1 MMRPMTLKSLF
12 VACTVG
18 LSVVALS
25 GRGVCQNAAPT
36 TPRLSLPRAVE
47 LLRQQNL
54 KLVASRHE
62 VSAARA
68 DAIAAGLISNPNLS
82 FGAQFLTH
90 GVVTGG
96 EEELTVMLS
105 QALPLSGHVGLRR
118 DAANAAAT
126 AAEWEFA
133 AETWRLVGDL
143 KRAYLG
149 LELAEA
155 RHGVLERGLLD
166 LERVQHVL
174 DERSR
179 AGANPAYDR
188 IRLDVERGSLRARL
202 SQAEV
207 DVVDAKSILAHA
219 IGGETSA
226 TGLAVGSEMPEPAAP
241 PTDDGALVR
250 AALVRR
256 PELTAGRNR
265 VTAAELATRAA
276 ARRYVPSPE
285 LGIGYT
291 RFVDVPEP
299 TGKVSGGAALVSVSL
314 PLPIF
319 DHGQGTIERH
329 EAQKRAAATRL
340 RDAQFGIR
348 REVERASGKLR
359 TSFTAYVG
367 HRDHVAKD
375 IQSVRQIAEVAYREG
390 RATILELLDAYSSH
404 LRVEEQAIA
413 LQGLALEAGVELEQA
428 VGP

>member
-1 MMRPMTLKSLF
+1 MTLKTSL
-12 VACTVG
+12 VG
-18 LSVVALS
+18 SAICLSVFAASL
-25 GRGVCQNAAPT
+25 RGVCQTAAAPP
-36 TPRLSLPRAVE
+36 PRLSLPRAVE

-68 DAIAAGLISNPNLS
+68 DAIAAGLITNPNLS

-118 DAANAAAT
+118 DAATAAAT

-133 AETWRLVGDL
+133 SETWRLVGDL
-143 KRAYLG
+143 KRAYLT

-155 RHGVLERGLLD
+155 RHQVLERGLLD
-166 LERVQHVL
+166 LERVQRVL

-188 IRLDVERGSLRARL
+188 LRLDVERGSLRARV

-207 DVVDAKSILAHA
+207 DVVDARSLLAHA
-219 IGGETSA
+219 IGGDTSA
-226 TGLAVGSEMPEPAAP
+226 SGLSVGSDLPEPPAP
-241 PTDDGALVR
+241 PSDDATLVR

-256 PELTAGRNR
+256 PELTAARHR
-265 VTAAELATRAA
+265 VTAAELGTRAA

-285 LGIGYT
+285 LGVGYT

-299 TGKVSGGAALVSVSL
+299 TGKISGGAALVSLSL

-329 EAQKRAAATRL
+329 QAQKRAAATRV

-359 TSFTAYVG
+359 ASVAAYVG
-367 HRDHVAKD
+367 HRDHAAKD

-404 LRVEEQAIA
+404 LRVEEQAVA
-413 LQGLALEAGVELEQA
+413 LRGLALEAGVELEQA

>member
-1 MMRPMTLKSLF
+1 MTLKTLF
-12 VACTVG
+12 VACAVC
-18 LSVVALS
+18 LSVFAAS
-25 GRGVCQNAAPT
+25 PRGVCQTAAPP

-54 KLVASRHE
+54 KLVASRHD

-68 DAIAAGLISNPNLS
+68 DAIAAGLITNPNLS

-90 GVVTGG
+90 GAVTGG

-105 QALPLSGHVGLRR
+105 QTLPLSGHVGLRR
-118 DAANAAAT
+118 EAAAAAAT

-133 AETWRLVGDL
+133 SETWRLVGDL
-143 KRAYLG
+143 KRAYLTLG
-149 LELAEA
+149 LAEA
-155 RHGVLERGLLD
+155 RQQVLERGLVD
-166 LERVQHVL
+166 LERVQRVL

-188 IRLDVERGSLRARL
+188 LRLDVERGSLRARL

-207 DVVDAKSILAHA
+207 DVVDARSLLAHA

-226 TGLAVGSEMPEPAAP
+226 AGLSIGSDLPEPATP
-241 PTDDGALVR
+241 PADEGALIR

-256 PELTAGRNR
+256 PELTAARHR
-265 VTAAELATRAA
+265 VTAAELGTRAA

-285 LGIGYT
+285 LGVGYT

-299 TGKVSGGAALVSVSL
+299 TGKLSGGAALVSLSL

-340 RDAQFGIR
+340 RDVQFDIR

-359 TSFTAYVG
+359 ASVAAYAG
-367 HRDHVAKD
+367 HRDHAAKD

-404 LRVEEQAIA
+404 LRVEEQAVA
-413 LQGLALEAGVELEQA
+413 LRGLALEAGVELEQA